1 MGNDRPFLGILFMV
15 AFALVA
21 PAMDAMAKATPAEI
35 PVAQILAARFG
46 IQSLILLPVA
56 FFLGT
61 WVWPV
66 WRSVMLHLVRA
77 GALLLATALF
87 FAAVRQMPIALAI
100 SIFFVAPL
108 MVTLASAIFLKEPV
122 GPRRVFACLV
132 GFAGAIIVVRPSFA
146 DLGWV
151 ALFPLGTA
159 ALFSTYLLLT
169 RSMAQHV
176 HPITLQAQTAIAA
189 ALLVIPVLVVMDGS
203 SFVLFDP
210 VWPTGIAIWTLT
222 GVGVIATVSHLFLS
236 FSLRY
241 APAAVVAPLQYL
253 EILGATLIGYFVF
266 GDFPDVLTWVGIS
279 LIVASGLFVLYR
291 ERLVQDKI

>member
-1 MGNDRPFLGILFMV
+1 MGLDRPLLGILFMI

-21 PAMDAMAKATPAEI
+21 PGMDAIDIATPAEI
-35 PVAQILAARFG
+35 TVSQILAARFG
-46 IQSLILLPVA
+46 IQSLILIPIACL
-56 FFLGT
+56 FGT

-66 WRSVMLHLVRA
+66 WRSVWLHLVRA

-87 FAAVRQMPIALAI
+87 FAAVRQMSIALAI

-122 GPRRVFACLV
+122 GPRRVLACLI
-132 GFAGAIIVVRPSFA
+132 GFLGAIIVVRPNFA

-151 ALFPLGTA
+151 AVFPLGTA

-169 RSMAQHV
+169 RAMAQRL
-176 HPITLQAQTAIAA
+176 HPVTLQAQTAIAA
-189 ALLVIPVLVVMDGS
+189 AVLVIPALVVMDGS
-203 SFVLFDP
+203 GFTLFDP
-210 VWPTGIAIWTLT
+210 VWPTGIAVWTLA
-222 GVGVIATVSHLFLS
+222 GVGLIATVSHLFLS

-253 EILGATLIGYFVF
+253 EILGATVIGYFAF
-266 GDFPDVLTWVGIS
+266 GDFPDGMTWIGIS
-279 LIVASGLFVLYR
+279 LIVGSGIFVLYR
-291 ERLVQDKI
+291 ERLVQNKI